1 MTERETAQKADP
13 AAKAGGKDGLL
24 PVKNGASPKRQAGQ
38 KVKSQGTEGAATAG
52 PQGEAAV
59 EEARQGGPKGPATGK
74 ATVVEGVAEEQERA
88 QKEARFLKA
97 FQYVTDHM
105 AFFSVAVTLLTGLF
119 YAFLKA
125 LAYCFLVG
133 RFDYFDISH
142 TYIDIA
148 SENGLYELF
157 LALALALLFIALNL
171 SLYLTVRKKSFRLL
185 KLFFFYLVITM
196 LSSLCLSFWLLPSVT
211 VSGPFL
217 TRFIAACV
225 VFAVSFIIAF
235 PLGVLLTGPG
245 LLEGLTE
252 RLRKKERPSKR
263 YWHQFFSFPN
273 LLIVLFCAVSLLLF
287 SRFIG
292 AMDAQT
298 KRTFKAYDSHHVVL
312 YEDEA
317 HFLLA
322 ESGDTSD
329 TSTLTIY
336 TQRQKLVEK
345 AGAETTLRTYESVT
359 KGSL

>member
-1 MTERETAQKADP
+1 MTEQETAQKAAP
-13 AAKAGGKDGLL
+13 PAKARGKDGLL
-24 PVKNGASPKRQAGQ
+24 PVKYRAKAKRIAGHKTVKDDAS
-38 KVKSQGTEGAATAG
+38 TEENRYG
-52 PQGEAAV
+52 
-59 EEARQGGPKGPATGK
+59 RPKGPAADR
-74 ATVVEGVAEEQERA
+74 ATAVEGVEEEQKEA
-88 QKEARFLKA
+88 QKEARFLKS

-133 RFDYFDISH
+133 RFDYFGISH
-142 TYIDIA
+142 AYIDIA

-157 LALALALLFIALNL
+157 LALAVALLFIALNL
-171 SLYLTVRKKSFRLL
+171 FLYLTVRKKSFRLY
-185 KLFFFYLVITM
+185 KLFICYLAIAM
-196 LSSLCLSFWLLPSVT
+196 ISSLCLSFWLLPSV
-211 VSGPFL
+211 SGSGTFL
-217 TRFIAACV
+217 NRFIAACV
-225 VFAVSFIIAF
+225 VFAISFILAF

-245 LLEGLTE
+245 LLEGLAE
-252 RLRKKERPSKR
+252 RLSKKRRHTKR
-263 YWHQFFSFPN
+263 YWHQLFSFPN
-273 LLIVLFCAVSLLLF
+273 LLIVLVCVVSFLLC
-287 SRFIG
+287 SRFVG

-298 KRTFKAYDSHHVVL
+298 KRTFKAYDSNHVVL

-322 ESGDTSD
+322 ESGDTGD

-359 KGSL
+359 KGTL